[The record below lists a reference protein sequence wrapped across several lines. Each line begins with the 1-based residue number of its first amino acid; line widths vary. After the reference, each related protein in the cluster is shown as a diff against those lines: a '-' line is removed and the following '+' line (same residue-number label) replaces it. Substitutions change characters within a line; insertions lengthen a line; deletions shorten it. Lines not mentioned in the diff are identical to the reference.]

1 MSTTFTQRFEAR
13 QNGALR
19 PLGSTGL
26 RVSPLGLGLA
36 ALGRPGYINLG
47 HAQDLPGRNEK
58 PAMQAQTHAVLDS
71 AWTAGVR
78 YFDTARS
85 YGAAEEFLGSWLVAR
100 EIAPEV
106 VTVGSKWGYTYTAN
120 WQVQATTHEVKEHSL
135 PVLQRQWQESQSHLG
150 KYLDLYL
157 IHSATLESGVLGN
170 VSVLSMLSQL
180 KSQGIRIGL
189 SLSGT
194 GQAATLRQAM
204 AVQVEGH
211 ALFDVVQATWNLLE
225 PAAGPTLQEA
235 RERGLGVI
243 IKEALANGRLTE
255 RNTEADFAPSRTLLQ
270 KEATRLQTSVDALA
284 LAAVLAR
291 PWVDVVLSGATSV
304 EQLHSNL
311 QAADVVWDEEAEHK
325 LTSLAEP
332 STEYWQRR
340 AQLDWN

>member
-1 MSTTFTQRFEAR
+1 
-13 QNGALR
+13 
-19 PLGSTGL
+19 
-26 RVSPLGLGLA
+26 
-36 ALGRPGYINLG
+36 
-47 HAQDLPGRNEK
+47 
-58 PAMQAQTHAVLDS
+58 MQAQAHAVLDS
-71 AWTAGVR
+71 AWAAGVR

-85 YGAAEEFLGSWLVAR
+85 YGAAEEFLSSWLVAR
-100 EIAPEV
+100 EIASEA

-120 WQVQATTHEVKEHSL
+120 WQVQAEAHEIKEHSL

-150 KYLDLYL
+150 NYLDLYL
-157 IHSATLESGVLGN
+157 IHSATLESGVLSD
-170 VSVLSMLSQL
+170 VAVLSMLSQL
-180 KSQGIRIGL
+180 KSQGVHIGL
-189 SLSGT
+189 SLSGP

-211 ALFDVVQATWNLLE
+211 VLFDVVQATWNLLE

-235 RERGLGVI
+235 HDRGFGVI
-243 IKEALANGRLTE
+243 IKEALANGRLTT
-255 RNTEADFAPSRTLLQ
+255 RNMEVDFGAPRMLLQ

-291 PWVDVVLSGATSV
+291 PWVDLVLSGATTV

-311 QAADVVWDEEAEHK
+311 QATHVVWDEEAEHK

-332 STEYWQRR
+332 SPEYWQRR